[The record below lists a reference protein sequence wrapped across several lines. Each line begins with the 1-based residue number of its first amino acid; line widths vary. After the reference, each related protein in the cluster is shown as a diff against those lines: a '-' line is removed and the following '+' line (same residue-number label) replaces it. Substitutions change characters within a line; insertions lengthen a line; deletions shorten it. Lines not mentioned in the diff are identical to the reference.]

1 MFSGLQSVVA
11 LKSRD
16 VLNQHLLMGLDNFN
30 FTLLLIIE
38 NDLRNRMNGNIY
50 LKIII
55 PLS

>member
-1 MFSGLQSVVA
+1 M
-11 LKSRD
+11 
-16 VLNQHLLMGLDNFN
+16 LNQHLLMGLDNFN

>member
-1 MFSGLQSVVA
+1 MFSGLQSVIA
-11 LKSRD
+11 LRSRD
-16 VLNQHLLMGLDNFN
+16 VLNQHLLMRLDNFN

-50 LKIII
+50 LKIIV

>member
-50 LKIII
+50 LKIIT